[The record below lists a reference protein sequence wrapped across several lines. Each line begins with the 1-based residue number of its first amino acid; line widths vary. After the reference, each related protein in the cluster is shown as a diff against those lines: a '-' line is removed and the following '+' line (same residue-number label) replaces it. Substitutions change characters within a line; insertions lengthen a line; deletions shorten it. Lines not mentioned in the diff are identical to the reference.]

1 MLKHCV
7 WHNVSAYLLHKYL
20 VRYTSLSLQRTTGPD
35 IVHAYQFTHYR
46 RLVFGCFHRSVFG
59 CLHRTSAGWTPSGA
73 NVTSCWRIKMV
84 EISPRLLTSK
94 VCVICRCADTHS
106 SRRFTEGITQDL
118 KSSSIVQLSLAFLMT
133 LQPLFRGCNRYRS
146 T

>member
-46 RLVFGCFHRSVFG
+46 RLVFGCFHRSVFR

-73 NVTSCWRIKMV
+73 TVWRKCH
-84 EISPRLLTSK
+84 ELLANKDGRNISAPAHKQGLRNMPVCRHSQLAPLYRRYNTGLEVLLNRTALIS
-94 VCVICRCADTHS
+94 VPYDFTTAV
-106 SRRFTEGITQDL
+106 SR
-118 KSSSIVQLSLAFLMT
+118 M
-133 LQPLFRGCNRYRS
+133 
-146 T
+146 